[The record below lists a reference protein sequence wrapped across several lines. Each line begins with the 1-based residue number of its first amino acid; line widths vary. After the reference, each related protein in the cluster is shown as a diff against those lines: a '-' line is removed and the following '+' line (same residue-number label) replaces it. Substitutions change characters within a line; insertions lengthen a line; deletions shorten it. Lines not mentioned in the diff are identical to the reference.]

1 MLIMNNDDDKNEIK
15 ELMMS
20 MIYQM
25 EAITNLLDRKGIIA
39 KNDLLEEMKQIH
51 KDLMI
56 DKGKNE

>member
-1 MLIMNNDDDKNEIK
+1 MKNEEEKNEIK

-25 EAITNLLDRKGIIA
+25 EAITNPLDRKGIIA

-51 KDLMI
+51 NDLMSVKCRT
-56 DKGKNE
+56 D

>member
-1 MLIMNNDDDKNEIK
+1 MKNEDEKNEIK

-51 KDLMI
+51 KDLMFV
-56 DKGKNE
+56 KGKTE

>member
-1 MLIMNNDDDKNEIK
+1 MKNEDEKNEIK

-51 KDLMI
+51 EGLMI
-56 DKGKNE
+56 VKSKTD